1 MANPD
6 YATLLASIAA
16 ASGAAKTALEQ
27 QCYVFDEALTDTEK
41 NLFNYV
47 FDEYLT
53 FLEKEDKWIPAAK
66 TPPANIS
73 FFKRKANIKD
83 TGSIIPGHGGLLD
96 RIDGILLGLPLGI
109 ILISN

>member
-16 ASGAAKTALEQ
+16 ASGDAKTALEQ

-47 FDEYLT
+47 SDEYFSFNPGTDSGT
-53 FLEKEDKWIPAAK
+53 FK
-66 TPPANIS
+66 S
-73 FFKRKANIKD
+73 FVGVYFND
-83 TGSIIPGHGGLLD
+83 SGDST
-96 RIDGILLGLPLGI
+96 
-109 ILISN
+109 